1 MRQAKAL
8 AELMKRGAG
17 ACRWA
22 FLASVVPLAIAPAL
36 ATDHEP
42 RFCNGDC
49 IDLVNQGVR
58 PPPDGL
64 YNQTRSGFSGVGVRS
79 FRPGRYTTYADP
91 VGRTIRLPRPPPM
104 LTAELMPDPRPSLE
118 ESGSSGDVAEENRRP
133 GERGA
138 SEPGDSTGE
147 GPSGEGSRPEDRPA
161 TRFAPDLVDRGDGVL
176 ISEEGES
183 PSEPD
188 LPASADTLSPE
199 LERSP
204 GLLQP
209 APVPGLGRLRPGEAA
224 AVRAG
229 NQFVVIGLFRSSGFV
244 WDNPEDVRR
253 FASLLLRTVTEGV
266 PAEQLGSVVEA
277 ISSAV
282 MAALLPP
289 SPEAARA
296 SSEAVASGLAEG
308 AVAVAVEG
316 GVNPASLVERSSA
329 GATRAAVERAV
340 ATASPVPPVVR
351 DAARGAVAGSV
362 RGTVLY
368 VNPLEDSLEPRE
380 ILRGAAAGAA
390 EAAVSAAAAE
400 GVDAGDA
407 VEAASEGA
415 VAAAIESA
423 AGGEEEALNAAAA
436 ASSGATSGALRG
448 SRSAGLDPGRG
459 AMRALAGA
467 RVGAQTGA
475 TARGENPFDLI
486 RAAGIA
492 SLEASSEEGG
502 PADDPVSP
510 EVSVAA
516 ENLEGVGEDS
526 LDPADL
532 EDLEAQEGE
541 QVTVPVDDEE
551 YFAPN

>member
-1 MRQAKAL
+1 M
-8 AELMKRGAG
+8 
-17 ACRWA
+17 
-22 FLASVVPLAIAPAL
+22 
-36 ATDHEP
+36 
-42 RFCNGDC
+42 
-49 IDLVNQGVR
+49 
-58 PPPDGL
+58 
-64 YNQTRSGFSGVGVRS
+64 
-79 FRPGRYTTYADP
+79 
-91 VGRTIRLPRPPPM
+91 
-104 LTAELMPDPRPSLE
+104 
-118 ESGSSGDVAEENRRP
+118 
-133 GERGA
+133 
-138 SEPGDSTGE
+138 
-147 GPSGEGSRPEDRPA
+147 
-161 TRFAPDLVDRGDGVL
+161 
-176 ISEEGES
+176 
-183 PSEPD
+183 
-188 LPASADTLSPE
+188 
-199 LERSP
+199 
-204 GLLQP
+204 
-209 APVPGLGRLRPGEAA
+209 
-224 AVRAG
+224 
-229 NQFVVIGLFRSSGFV
+229 IGLFRSSGFV

-316 GVNPASLVERSSA
+316 GLNPASLVERSSA
-329 GATRAAVERAV
+329 SATRAVVERAV

-351 DAARGAVAGSV
+351 DAARGAVVGSV

-492 SLEASSEEGG
+492 SLETSSEEGG
-502 PADDPVSP
+502 PADDPVST

-516 ENLEGVGEDS
+516 ANLEGVGEDS

-541 QVTVPVDDEE
+541 QITVPVDDEE

>member
-8 AELMKRGAG
+8 VELMKRGAG

-64 YNQTRSGFSGVGVRS
+64 YNQTRSGFSGAGVRIRI
-79 FRPGRYTTYADP
+79 FRPGRSVDTDP
-91 VGRTIRLPRPPPM
+91 ARRPIPLRTLQIPRPPPI
-104 LTAELMPDPRPSLE
+104 LIADTIPNPRLGPE
-118 ESGSSGDVAEENRRP
+118 EQGEGGNRAGEEQRP
-133 GERGA
+133 GGREA
-138 SEPGDSTGE
+138 SRPGDSMGA

-161 TRFAPDLVDRGDGVL
+161 TRA
-176 ISEEGES
+176 SEEGES

-209 APVPGLGRLRPGEAA
+209 APVPDLGRLRPGQAA

-316 GVNPASLVERSSA
+316 GLNPASLVERSSA
-329 GATRAAVERAV
+329 SATRAVVERAV

-351 DAARGAVAGSV
+351 DAARGAVVGSV

-492 SLEASSEEGG
+492 SLETSSEEGG
-502 PADDPVSP
+502 PADDPVST

-516 ENLEGVGEDS
+516 ANLEGVGEDS

-541 QVTVPVDDEE
+541 QITVPVDDEE